1 MIKYQSS
8 SRIMTVSLLRILK
21 KELCCTI
28 CTFEPLHVIGSKVI
42 IVVMA
47 DTFYLIVVSH
57 TTQRPHKRVVVCL
70 MSYRSR
76 CCDRTRKNNVHCRGR
91 NGSRSVYYC
100 V

>member
-42 IVVMA
+42 IV
-47 DTFYLIVVSH
+47 S
-57 TTQRPHKRVVVCL
+57 
-70 MSYRSR
+70 
-76 CCDRTRKNNVHCRGR
+76 NGR
-91 NGSRSVYYC
+91 HF
-100 V
+100 